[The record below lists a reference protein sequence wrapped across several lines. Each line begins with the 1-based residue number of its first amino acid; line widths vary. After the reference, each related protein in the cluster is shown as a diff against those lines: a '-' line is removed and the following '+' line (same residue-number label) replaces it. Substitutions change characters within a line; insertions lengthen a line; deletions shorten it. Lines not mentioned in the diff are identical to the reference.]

1 MFPTQTSSPGLPL
14 FPIHQESLKAQ
25 LIFNQYFF
33 HLRSENSQKPFFKL
47 FESELDAVSLLSWR
61 ENVEYF
67 IQPEKR
73 LRGTCVTGSSSKV
86 RAN

>member
-33 HLRSENSQKPFFKL
+33 QLKTAKKPFLKL
-47 FESELDAVSLLSWR
+47 FESELDADSLLSWR
-61 ENVEYF
+61 KTFEYF
-67 IQPEKR
+67 IQPEK
-73 LRGTCVTGSSSKV
+73 TADV
-86 RAN
+86 